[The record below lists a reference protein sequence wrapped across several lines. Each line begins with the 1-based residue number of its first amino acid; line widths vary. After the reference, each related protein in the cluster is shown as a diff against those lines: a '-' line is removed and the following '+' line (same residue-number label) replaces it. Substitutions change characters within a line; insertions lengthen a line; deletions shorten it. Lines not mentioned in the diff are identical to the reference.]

1 MKRYE
6 RFSERLALAVA
17 MIVLIMFIVVM
28 GGAAFKRF
36 RSGENVYHDF
46 KVAQFA
52 RENADETKGGVV
64 FVGDSITDFCDLD
77 KYYPGLD
84 AVNRGIAGDLTI
96 GLQRRMNESIFD
108 LEPRLVVLLIGV
120 NDLGRRYKPDAVVKN
135 IFDIISEIRE
145 VLPDTEIILQ
155 SVYPVNEKWGKA
167 YFKRVA
173 PGVIEVNNALSAG
186 EAEYGYTY
194 VDVYSELVDERGSL
208 PDALTEDGLHPN
220 AECYEII
227 SAFLYPKILEIL
239 NKA

>member
-1 MKRYE
+1 
-6 RFSERLALAVA
+6 
-17 MIVLIMFIVVM
+17 
-28 GGAAFKRF
+28 
-36 RSGENVYHDF
+36 
-46 KVAQFA
+46 
-52 RENADETKGGVV
+52 
-64 FVGDSITDFCDLD
+64 
-77 KYYPGLD
+77 
-84 AVNRGIAGDLTI
+84 
-96 GLQRRMNESIFD
+96 MNESIFD

-208 PDALTEDGLHPN
+208 PDDLTEDGLHPN

-227 SAFLYPKILEIL
+227 SAFLYPKILEVL